1 MALIVASA
9 LEEMFPKVLSVGFP
23 FLLGATVYYAAH
35 APSTLCILFALAAG
49 GAEDSLSS
57 LPFLTGPSF
66 FILIAAL
73 VRITQL
79 PYFVAPLAFPIFQ
92 LWLCIWIPDLDGSI
106 FLRGL
111 LSLPI
116 GSAAIGAAVYALDRC
131 ERKAAAYE
139 VD

>member
-1 MALIVASA
+1 MAIIVAAA

-23 FLLGATVYYAAH
+23 FLLGATVFYAVR
-35 APSTLCILFALAAG
+35 APSALCVLFALAAG

-66 FILIAAL
+66 FVLIAAL

-79 PYFVAPLAFPIFQ
+79 PYVVAPLAFPVFQ
-92 LWLCIWIPDLDGSI
+92 LWLFIWVPDLDGSV

-111 LSLPI
+111 LALPL
-116 GSAAIGAAVYALDRC
+116 GAVAIGAVAYILDRL
-131 ERKAAAYE
+131 ERRAAADE